1 MTIEK
6 KITNI
11 LFYYIKD
18 KYKKYLSENSLR
30 YIDKE
35 DVHRIV
41 SDFYNND
48 EKEIKTF
55 IRETLKKMIHNYPG
69 PLVENLILEIFSDKE
84 IAINRVCMEVHL
96 FQESNKDELD
106 KQILNNSY
114 EVYLT
119 PDVNYGLGLSLNL
132 SADEIIIVGFKN
144 GGDNKKLPAE
154 QCDLI
159 KIGDRL
165 LMINDN
171 NIDEMGVK
179 DALEM
184 FKNISFENK
193 EITLKL
199 LNKTYI

>member
-11 LFYYIKD
+11 LFYYIKN
-18 KYKKYLSENSLR
+18 KYRKYLSDNSLR
-30 YIDKE
+30 YIDKK
-35 DVHRIV
+35 DVRRIV

-55 IRETLKKMIHNYPG
+55 IRESLKKMMHDYPG
-69 PLVENLILEIFSDKE
+69 PLVENIILEIFSDKE
-84 IAINRVCMEVHL
+84 IAINRVCMEIDL
-96 FQESNKDELD
+96 FQESNKDELE

-119 PDVNYGLGLSLNL
+119 PDTKLGLGLSLNL
-132 SADEIIIVGFKN
+132 TTDEIRIVGFKKGEN
-144 GGDNKKLPAE
+144 NEKLPAE
-154 QCDLI
+154 HCDLI

-165 LMINDN
+165 VMINDN
-171 NIDEMGVK
+171 NIDDMGVN

-184 FKNISFENK
+184 LKNISFKNK

-199 LNKTYI
+199 LNKTTI